1 MMKIGATKPVMKD
14 TRPILKECRGRGR
27 DESAKRENL
36 DYNESIYCDMY
47 RGRTDGAVERV
58 GRIAVKMWTF
68 ANFSRDR
75 RRRSSTHAPHVIKRR
90 NSGAAGT
97 AITKCEIFAVDPSR

>member
-1 MMKIGATKPVMKD
+1 MHRIRLVGVGSDRRNDDEDRGNEARYEGHEAHLEGVSGA
-14 TRPILKECRGRGR
+14 GR

-58 GRIAVKMWTF
+58 GRIAVKMWTL

-75 RRRSSTHAPHVIKRR
+75 RRRSSTHAP
-90 NSGAAGT
+90 T
-97 AITKCEIFAVDPSR
+97 